1 MRLAWFTPWPP
12 DASGIAG
19 RSAEIVP
26 LLAAAG
32 HGIDV
37 SIDRPVTD
45 LARHSD
51 DAVGPGEVRVQ
62 SAHDF
67 LWRAR
72 RDQYD
77 LVVYQV
83 GNSRLHQYMWPYLV
97 RWPGLVVLHD
107 ARLHHARA
115 REPLMRNRPDRYR
128 ADFARNH
135 PDVPA
140 DAAELGVAGFDG
152 SYYYLWPMVRD
163 IVDTARTTAVHARG
177 AAAELAGQ
185 FPGRRIEY
193 LTLGEGADENPAEA
207 DRLRARRELAL
218 PASAVTF
225 GLFGGLTPEKRIPEI
240 VRAFRAAVAVQPSAR
255 LLLAGRPDPSVDWRG
270 LARDAGVEAAVVFA
284 GVLDDDAFDRAMG
297 SVDVS
302 LNLRWP
308 TALETSGP
316 WLRALAAGRATV
328 VMDLAHQTHV
338 PSLDPRTWEPTLPHR
353 VGEPI
358 AIAIDVLDE
367 AHSLGLAFRRLAT
380 DAALRDSLGRAGRR
394 YWEQHHRVARMRD
407 DYLALIG
414 RTVERQPFL
423 PPSASGLEY
432 DPLRHARALVADFG
446 APACELF

>member
-1 MRLAWFTPWPP
+1 
-12 DASGIAG
+12 
-19 RSAEIVP
+19 
-26 LLAAAG
+26 
-32 HGIDV
+32 
-37 SIDRPVTD
+37 
-45 LARHSD
+45 
-51 DAVGPGEVRVQ
+51 
-62 SAHDF
+62 
-67 LWRAR
+67 
-72 RDQYD
+72 
-77 LVVYQV
+77 
-83 GNSRLHQYMWPYLV
+83 
-97 RWPGLVVLHD
+97 
-107 ARLHHARA
+107 
-115 REPLMRNRPDRYR
+115 
-128 ADFARNH
+128 
-135 PDVPA
+135 
-140 DAAELGVAGFDG
+140 
-152 SYYYLWPMVRD
+152 
-163 IVDTARTTAVHARG
+163 
-177 AAAELAGQ
+177 
-185 FPGRRIEY
+185 
-193 LTLGEGADENPAEA
+193 
-207 DRLRARRELAL
+207 
-218 PASAVTF
+218 VTF

-255 LLLAGRPDPSVDWRG
+255 LVLAGRPDPSVDWRG

-338 PSLDPRTWEPTLPHR
+338 PSLDPRTWEPTLPHC